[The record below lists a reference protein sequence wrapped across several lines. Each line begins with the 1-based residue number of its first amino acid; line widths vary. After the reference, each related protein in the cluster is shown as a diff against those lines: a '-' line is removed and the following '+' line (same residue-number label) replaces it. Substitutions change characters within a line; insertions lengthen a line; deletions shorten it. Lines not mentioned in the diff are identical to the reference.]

1 MAMGRRRK
9 GRQRELF
16 VAASEVRALGNPFY
30 RALNRLL
37 DEHGFDEFA
46 EEACR
51 EFYAEKRGRPGIPP
65 GVYFRMLMVGYLEG
79 IGSERGIAWRCADS
93 ISLREFLGCGLS
105 KNPPEHS
112 GLSKTRKRLSVEA
125 HAAVF
130 GRVVELL
137 RSSGLLSGKT
147 LGVDATTLE
156 ANAAMRS
163 IVRRDDGKGYEEWLE
178 QVAKA
183 SGIET
188 PTRED
193 LAKLDRTRPKKKTSN
208 KDWVHPHDPEARI
221 AKMKDGST
229 RMAHKFEQAVDLET
243 GAVCAVTVQSMDG
256 GDTASLPVTLDEAE
270 RQLAAVDAEAGE
282 VVADKGY
289 HSNKTMTGMR
299 DRGLRSY
306 VSEPDR
312 GRRNWKRNPD
322 AKRPTYA
329 NRRRIRGDR
338 GKRLLRRR
346 GEKLERGFA
355 HMLETGGLRRVHVRG
370 REEIR
375 KRILIQAA
383 AFNLGLLMRSLYGI
397 GTPRGLQGLAG
408 TPAALARHLWADI
421 GRVLGLV
428 RRRIRPLNAIFGP
441 VTAESRRGRIPRPA
455 RRSPLCSTAC

>member
-1 MAMGRRRK
+1 M
-9 GRQRELF
+9 
-16 VAASEVRALGNPFY
+16 
-30 RALNRLL
+30 
-37 DEHGFDEFA
+37 
-46 EEACR
+46 
-51 EFYAEKRGRPGIPP
+51 
-65 GVYFRMLMVGYLEG
+65 
-79 IGSERGIAWRCADS
+79 
-93 ISLREFLGCGLS
+93 
-105 KNPPEHS
+105 
-112 GLSKTRKRLSVEA
+112 
-125 HAAVF
+125 F
-130 GRVVELL
+130 GPVVELL
-137 RSSGLLSGKT
+137 LSSGLPSGKT

-193 LAKLDRTRPKKKTSN
+193 LARMDRKRPKKTSN
-208 KDWVHPHDPEARI
+208 KDWVHPRDPEARI
-221 AKMKDGST
+221 AKMKDGGT

-243 GAVCAVTVQSMDG
+243 GAVCAVTVQSLDG

-270 RQLAAVDAEAGE
+270 RQLAAVEAKPGE

-306 VSEPDR
+306 VSELDR
-312 GRRNWKRNPD
+312 GRRNWKRNRD
-322 AKRPTYA
+322 AQKPTYA
-329 NRRRIRGDR
+329 NRRRIRGNR
-338 GKRLLRRR
+338 GKRLLRQR

-355 HMLETGGLRRVHVRG
+355 HMLETRGLRRVHVRG

-408 TPAALARHLWADI
+408 APAVLACHLGAAIGHILRLARRRPGPLSAT
-421 GRVLGLV
+421 LGSAT
-428 RRRIRPLNAIFGP
+428 PE
-441 VTAESRRGRIPRPA
+441 T
-455 RRSPLCSTAC
+455 RRSRLPHPALPLPPPCGGGDTAPS